1 MTKSMILVATRL
13 FAYTNAA
20 STKQMRSNLMRPAS
34 DTHTPEQ
41 PDYRIIYPD
50 DEDSDL
56 FEIDPSEFAESFAW
70 YGEDDLCSATMISAQ
85 VAITAAHCIYEGWD
99 LLNPLYMDG
108 SSIDV
113 VLTDSAGGD
122 PFETTIREIRVNECW
137 LENKY

>member
-1 MTKSMILVATRL
+1 
-13 FAYTNAA
+13 
-20 STKQMRSNLMRPAS
+20 MRPAS

-41 PDYRIIYPD
+41 PDYRIVYPD
-50 DEDSDL
+50 DEDEGL
-56 FEIDPSEFAESFAW
+56 FAIDPSEFAESFGW
-70 YGEDDLCSATMISAQ
+70 YGYSDYDFCSATMISPQ